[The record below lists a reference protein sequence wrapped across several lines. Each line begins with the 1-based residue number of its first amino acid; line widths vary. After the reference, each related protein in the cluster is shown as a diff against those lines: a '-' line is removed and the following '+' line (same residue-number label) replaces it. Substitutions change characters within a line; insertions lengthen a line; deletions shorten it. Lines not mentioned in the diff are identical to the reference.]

1 MNYIQKERTIIKE
14 SKKAFTL
21 IEVLISVTILAL
33 TGAVLI
39 QIASNNKQNF
49 QTLLNKIE
57 FDEIISI
64 PLTHRNKIYH
74 KTTKD
79 LYTYLYKDYNLTNDD
94 IIRYLKS
101 KKVSYEQK
109 NFSVIKP
116 FESNESEDIIE
127 EENQNNEQSF
137 TINVDKIVI
146 FNKENS
152 FTAFTVNLQ

>member
-1 MNYIQKERTIIKE
+1 MNYIQKERAIIKE

-39 QIASNNKQNF
+39 QIALNNKQNF

-101 KKVSYEQK
+101 KKVSYEQRS
-109 NFSVIKP
+109 FSVIKP
-116 FESNESEDIIE
+116 FESNESEE
-127 EENQNNEQSF
+127 MTEENQNKEQSL

-146 FNKENS
+146 FDKENS

>member
-1 MNYIQKERTIIKE
+1 M
-14 SKKAFTL
+14 

-33 TGAVLI
+33 IGAVLI

-49 QTLLNKIE
+49 QTLINKTE
-57 FDEIISI
+57 FDEIVSI

-94 IIRYLKS
+94 IIKYFKS
-101 KKVSYEQK
+101 KKVSYQQK
-109 NFSVIKP
+109 NFSIIKP
-116 FESNESEDIIE
+116 FESNESEDMV
-127 EENQNNEQSF
+127 EENQNKEQSI
-137 TINVDKIVI
+137 TINVDKILI

>member
-64 PLTHRNKIYH
+64 PLTYRIKRYH
-74 KTTKD
+74 NTTKD

-146 FNKENS
+146 FDKENS
-152 FTAFTVNLQ
+152 FLAFTVNLQ